1 MHELRTVFSRQLRTV
16 VGVAALG
23 ALVHLQV
30 AAQTIP
36 MPQRLD
42 RFHVFADGNIVS
54 AKYMNGYEGYGTRIN
69 LGLGVNGGATTGGVS
84 LSKQLALNTKNGVVV
99 AEAVQKISSRQIA
112 KGFRAAARG
121 PLGLALLAA
130 PVVIDWLSDAGIEHE
145 DGVFKAPPPLPAGYD
160 GFEYK
165 EQNEGF
171 SIPWAK
177 TKQLACEAHAA
188 RTYGG
193 PSGNYYT
200 CHNAGVHPNFQVALR
215 YPNGS
220 IINIQDRLYGRRTDP
235 SPPST
240 EPVPIP
246 DAELED
252 KLTAANPTPEV
263 LKELADK
270 GGQAPDPDP
279 ADTPKVQNPVQSQDK
294 TTTKT
299 NPDGSTETTVCR
311 TSGTVVGDN
320 LKLTEQC
327 TITARDPAGN
337 TTSTTTTDT
346 DDAAPQAGTEQSM
359 FCTLFPDIL
368 ACAKFGEADEQV
380 PTSTR
385 NVTFAEENLFG
396 GGTCPTDQTFTFKG
410 STIPITNYAQ
420 ACDLLQTYVR
430 PLAILL
436 AFFTGLMIIARGM
449 PE

>member
-1 MHELRTVFSRQLRTV
+1 
-16 VGVAALG
+16 
-23 ALVHLQV
+23 
-30 AAQTIP
+30 

-42 RFHVFADGNIVS
+42 RFHVIADGNIVS

-69 LGLGVNGGATTGGVS
+69 LGLGVNGASTTGGVS
-84 LSKQLALNTKNGVVV
+84 LSKQLALNTKNGLVV
-99 AEAVQKISSRQIA
+99 AEATQKISARQIA
-112 KGFRAAARG
+112 KGIATVASG

-130 PVVIDWLSDAGIEHE
+130 PVILDLLDDSGLDVQDGQIVGPAPGQYQSSGTYWRASNGSTIGDAWTPPEACKIVISTLGGAYTGY
-145 DGVFKAPPPLPAGYD
+145 LPAESRCTGTKG
-160 GFEYK
+160 GFPLGA
-165 EQNEGF
+165 NVN
-171 SIPWAK
+171 P
-177 TKQLACEAHAA
+177 H
-188 RTYGG
+188 
-193 PSGNYYT
+193 PSGN
-200 CHNAGVHPNFQVALR
+200 P
-215 YPNGS
+215 YPCASGAWVNGS
-220 IINIQDRLYGRRTDP
+220 TCSS
-235 SPPST
+235 SPAT
-240 EPVPIP
+240 APVTPQAIE
-246 DAELED
+246 DAI
-252 KLTAANPTPEV
+252 TAQNPGAEV

-270 GGQAPDPDP
+270 GGHAPDPDP

-337 TTSTTTTDT
+337 TTSTTTTNT
-346 DDAAPQAGTEQSM
+346 DDAAPQAGSEQSM

-368 ACAKFGEADEQV
+368 ACAKFGEAEEEV
-380 PTSTR
+380 PRSTR
-385 NVTFAEENLFG
+385 EVTFSEENLFG